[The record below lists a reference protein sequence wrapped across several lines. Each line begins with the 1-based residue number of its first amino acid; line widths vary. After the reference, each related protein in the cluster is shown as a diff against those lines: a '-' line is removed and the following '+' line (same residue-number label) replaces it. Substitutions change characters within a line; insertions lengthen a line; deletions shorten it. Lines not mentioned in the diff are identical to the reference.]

1 VADGPSSP
9 GPGLGPQAVVR
20 WWAGLLRELSY
31 APVTVARARH
41 LLDRSS
47 GLPFQ
52 LERVADSVER
62 TTAPLSTSLD
72 DVAAGLADI
81 RDRLEHL
88 DLVISHLRD
97 TLTAVIAAVP
107 GARRALDRLPQ
118 PPRPAAPTRA
128 DRGTGPAEP
137 ATVTTPSTER

>member
-1 VADGPSSP
+1 M
-9 GPGLGPQAVVR
+9 VR
-20 WWAGLLRELSY
+20 WWTALFRELSY
-31 APVTVARARH
+31 APATVARARH

-47 GLPFQ
+47 GLPSQ
-52 LERVADSVER
+52 IERVAESLEG
-62 TTAPLSTSLD
+62 TTAPLSTSLE
-72 DVAAGLADI
+72 DVAAGLAEI

-118 PPRPAAPTRA
+118 PPRPQAAP
-128 DRGTGPAEP
+128 AET
-137 ATVTTPSTER
+137 AER

>member
-1 VADGPSSP
+1 MADEPSAP

-20 WWAGLLRELSY
+20 WGAALVRELSY
-31 APVTVARARH
+31 APATVARARH

-47 GLPFQ
+47 GLPSQ

-88 DLVISHLRD
+88 DLVISHLGD

-118 PPRPAAPTRA
+118 APRPAAPARSARPGRQTA
-128 DRGTGPAEP
+128 P
-137 ATVTTPSTER
+137 ATAPSTEG

>member
-1 VADGPSSP
+1 MADGDSLP
-9 GPGLGPQAVVR
+9 GPGLGPQALVR

-47 GLPFQ
+47 GLPSQ

-62 TTAPLSTSLD
+62 TTAPLSTSLE
-72 DVAAGLADI
+72 DVAAGLAEI

-107 GARRALDRLPQ
+107 GARRALDRLPKT
-118 PPRPAAPTRA
+118 PAPAAATARAAAAPAA
-128 DRGTGPAEP
+128 DR
-137 ATVTTPSTER
+137 

>member
-1 VADGPSSP
+1 MAEGSSSP
-9 GPGLGPQAVVR
+9 RSPSPSPGLGPQAVVQ
-20 WWAGLLRELSY
+20 WWGALLRELSY
-31 APVTVARARH
+31 APATVARARH

-47 GLPFQ
+47 GLPSQ

-62 TTAPLSTSLD
+62 TTAPLSTTLE
-72 DVAAGLADI
+72 DVAAGLAEI

-118 PPRPAAPTRA
+118 PPPRVGSTAP
-128 DRGTGPAEP
+128 DAE
-137 ATVTTPSTER
+137 S